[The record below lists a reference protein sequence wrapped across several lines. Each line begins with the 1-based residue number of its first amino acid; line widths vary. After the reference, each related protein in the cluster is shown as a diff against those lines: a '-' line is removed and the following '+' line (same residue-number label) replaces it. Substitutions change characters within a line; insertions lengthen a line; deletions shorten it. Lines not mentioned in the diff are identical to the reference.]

1 MRVNFD
7 GLLAT
12 PLYITP
18 TQLSVVAPTAL
29 AGARETNVIVEM
41 NFDWRSIPMR
51 IPVWPARPGLFTANG
66 TGKGQAAAHNQDGD
80 LNTPAN
86 PAKKGEIIVL
96 WGTGG
101 GVESLPQKVFIDGIE
116 SEILYAA
123 GKDGLWQLNVR
134 IPEFAGKGEVVWRAG
149 ERESVEGVFIA
160 LKEN

>member
-7 GLLAT
+7 GLIAS

-18 TQLSVVAPTAL
+18 TQLSVVAPPGL
-29 AGARETNVIVEM
+29 AGVRETNIIVEM
-41 NFDWRSIPMR
+41 NFDWRSTPVK
-51 IPVWPARPGLFTANG
+51 IPVWPARPGLFTADA
-66 TGKGQAAAHNQDGD
+66 TGKGPAAA
-80 LNTPAN
+80 LNENTTVNSPTN

-101 GVESLPQKVFIDGIE
+101 GVESLPQKVYIDGIE

-134 IPEFAGKGEVVWRAG
+134 IPEFASKGEVVWRAG
-149 ERESVEGVFIA
+149 ERESPEGVTIA
-160 LKEN
+160 LQN